1 MARRRKP
8 PRSGAITELPPLRI
22 AGQIAALQGIYYAV
36 ALVLMLFMALVSG
49 TGFSLDLVFGWGSL
63 RGDTTQGWLVGFVWL
78 CCAGAVYV
86 FSLFL
91 LSPSSSL
98 SVPIRNFPRPLLFL
112 TGASCQ
118 GVRRGATGNANFSR
132 SVVAL
137 VALIARSKLI
147 PDFALTLHVIHLVVV
162 YFYTGLL
169 PRFWMW
175 WVTMGVSSA
184 ATVVLGMWGCR
195 WRELRP
201 ISFGGNRPSND
212 PGASTENGPADGGED
227 VGDAEMGFGRGRGR
241 GRGRDGA
248 GEYEMVGMKPD
259 DR

>member
-78 CCAGAVYV
+78 CCAGAV
-86 FSLFL
+86 
-91 LSPSSSL
+91 
-98 SVPIRNFPRPLLFL
+98 
-112 TGASCQ
+112 
-118 GVRRGATGNANFSR
+118 
-132 SVVAL
+132 VVAL